1 MIRIM
6 NFVKSSPLIAVAI
19 VVVCLDVAWAHA
31 ILVASIPEANAI
43 LNGPSIDITL
53 KFNVRVDT
61 KRSSIRLL
69 DSDRGARSLVVLP
82 GKASN
87 IILAR
92 ANDVRP
98 GKYKLSWLALA
109 SDGHITRGE
118 IPFSVR

>member
-1 MIRIM
+1 MIQKTTLLRT
-6 NFVKSSPLIAVAI
+6 IALVLAAAL
-19 VVVCLDVAWAHA
+19 VLCVEVAWAHA

>member
-1 MIRIM
+1 MVRIIKL
-6 NFVKSSPLIAVAI
+6 VKRGPLLAAAT
-19 VVVCLDVAWAHA
+19 VVFCLGITWAHA
-31 ILVASIPEANAI
+31 ILVASIPGANAI
-43 LNGPSIDITL
+43 VDGPSIDITL

-69 DSDRGARSLVVLP
+69 SADRGARSVAVLP

-87 IILAR
+87 VILAR
-92 ANDVRP
+92 AVDLGP
-98 GKYKLSWLALA
+98 GKYKLSWQVLA